1 MEAADENSSEI
12 HNAAYGGISLHKN
25 PMDRLREK
33 VAIVFGAGPNIG
45 GTIAHFL
52 AREGARVCVTDV
64 SEAAAADTAQ
74 FLRERGLE
82 AFGMQGNARSD
93 EDVRRA
99 VDETVARYGH
109 LDVAVNMAGRVHWS
123 HVLDMKLD
131 DWSDSVA
138 SFATA
143 GLLTTQHASRAMIK
157 GGRGGSIV
165 HILSTAAH
173 FGEADGAAYCAA
185 KAALLNFARSAA
197 LDLAHLG
204 IRVNTVTPCSME
216 HQLWTTMRDEMFD
229 PNWKQPE
236 RTGFYSRQEYLDQ
249 LPLRRFP
256 RASDLAWATVFLASD
271 ESSCMTGADMA
282 VDAGLRH
289 KYPTWSP
296 GKHHPKDIRDFAR
309 GVQWTKYGEPQGP
322 LTDLLGEPV

>member
-1 MEAADENSSEI
+1 
-12 HNAAYGGISLHKN
+12 
-25 PMDRLREK
+25 MDRLKNK

-52 AREGARVCVTDV
+52 ATEGARVCVMDA
-64 SEAAAADTAQ
+64 SEAAANETVAYLQ
-74 FLRERGLE
+74 ERGLE
-82 AFGMQGNARSD
+82 GFGIAGNARNN
-93 EDVRRA
+93 EEVQNA
-99 VDETVARYGH
+99 VAQTVARYGR
-109 LDVAVNMAGRVHWS
+109 LDIAVNMAGRVHWS

-131 DWSDSVA
+131 DWNDSVG

-143 GLLTTQHASRAMIK
+143 GLITTQHCARAMLET
-157 GGRGGSIV
+157 GGGSII

-185 KAALLNFARSAA
+185 KAALLSFARSSA

-229 PNWKQPE
+229 PNWTPPE
-236 RTGFYSRQEYLDQ
+236 RSGFYSRQEYLDQ
-249 LPLRRFP
+249 MPLRRFP
-256 RASDLAWATVFLASD
+256 KASDLAWATVFLASD
-271 ESSCMTGADMA
+271 ESSCMTGADIA
-282 VDAGLRH
+282 VDGGLRH

-296 GKHHPKDIRDFAR
+296 GKHHPVDIRDYAR
-309 GVQWTKYGEPQGP
+309 NVQWTKYGDPQGP

>member
-1 MEAADENSSEI
+1 
-12 HNAAYGGISLHKN
+12 
-25 PMDRLREK
+25 MDRLKDK

-52 AREGARVCVTDV
+52 AREGAKVCVTDIN
-64 SEAAAADTAQ
+64 ENAATETAQ
-74 FLRERGLE
+74 FLRGRGLE
-82 AFGMQGNARSD
+82 AFGMRANARNNQ
-93 EDVRRA
+93 EVEQA
-99 VDETVARYGH
+99 VAETVARFGR
-109 LDVAVNMAGRVHWS
+109 LDVSVNMAGRVHWS

-131 DWSDSVA
+131 DWGDAVA

-143 GLLTTQHASRAMIK
+143 GLLTTQHCSRAMMK
-157 GGRGGSIV
+157 SSNGGSII

-197 LDLAHLG
+197 MDLAHLG

-229 PNWKQPE
+229 PAWEKPS

-256 RASDLAWATVFLASD
+256 RAADLAWATVFLASD
-271 ESSCMTGADMA
+271 ESSCMTGADLA

-296 GKHHPKDIRDFAR
+296 GRHYPKTIGDFAR
-309 GVQWTKYGEPQGP
+309 NVQWTKYGEPQGP
-322 LTDLLGEPV
+322 LTELLGQPVERNPID